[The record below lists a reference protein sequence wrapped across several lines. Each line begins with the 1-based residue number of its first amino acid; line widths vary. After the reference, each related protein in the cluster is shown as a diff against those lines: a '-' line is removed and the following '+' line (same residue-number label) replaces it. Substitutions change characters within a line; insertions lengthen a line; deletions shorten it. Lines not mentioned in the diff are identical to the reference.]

1 MRIIFWGTP
10 EYSVKSLEVLK
21 KSDHD
26 IVAVITQPDKKR
38 SRGNKLISSPVKEY
52 ATKENIPVFTPETI
66 KGNIKFISR
75 LKDLSC
81 DLFIVIA
88 YGKILPKAILDIPKY
103 KSWNAHA
110 SLLPRWRGA
119 APIQWSILEG
129 DKITG
134 VGIMKMEEGLDT
146 GDVLVEKQIKIE
158 NNDNL
163 KTLTKKLSDLSSE
176 LFLRAISDIEQ
187 NKNRDINLL
196 LKKQTDFQRELKYA
210 RMINKLDYIINW
222 ENSSTDIYRKIN
234 ALYPR
239 ANTTYKRK
247 NLKIIKIKIL
257 TMDEIHNKNYKIL
270 SNVIEPGL
278 IIGLIENVGII
289 ITTKTDPI
297 LLLEAKLEG
306 KNVSSKN
313 QLIQQLNPVIGENFS
328 D

>member
-38 SRGNKLISSPVKEY
+38 SRGNKLKASPVKEY
-52 ATKENIPVFTPETI
+52 AIKENIPVFTPETI
-66 KGNIKFISR
+66 KDNIQFISK
-75 LKDLSC
+75 LKELSC

-129 DKITG
+129 DKFTG

-158 NNDNL
+158 GKDNL
-163 KTLTKKLSDLSSE
+163 KTLSKSLSDLSSE
-176 LFLRAISDIEQ
+176 LFLRAISDIEK

-222 ENSSTDIYRKIN
+222 EKTSTDIYRKIN

-239 ANTTYKRK
+239 ANTTYKSK

-257 TMDEIHNKNYKIL
+257 TTDEIQNKNYKLL
-270 SNVIEPGL
+270 SNILKPGF
-278 IIGLIENVGII
+278 IIGIIEKEGII
-289 ITTKTDPI
+289 ITTKTNPI
-297 LLLEAKLEG
+297 ILLEAKLEG
-306 KNVSSKN
+306 KNVSSQN
-313 QLIQQLNPVIGENFS
+313 QLIQQLNPVIGEKFS

>member
-1 MRIIFWGTP
+1 
-10 EYSVKSLEVLK
+10 
-21 KSDHD
+21 
-26 IVAVITQPDKKR
+26 
-38 SRGNKLISSPVKEY
+38 
-52 ATKENIPVFTPETI
+52 
-66 KGNIKFISR
+66 
-75 LKDLSC
+75 
-81 DLFIVIA
+81 
-88 YGKILPKAILDIPKY
+88 
-103 KSWNAHA
+103 
-110 SLLPRWRGA
+110 
-119 APIQWSILEG
+119 
-129 DKITG
+129 
-134 VGIMKMEEGLDT
+134 MEEGLDT

-158 NNDNL
+158 NKDNL
-163 KTLTKKLSDLSSE
+163 KTLSKKLSDLSSE
-176 LFLRAISDIEQ
+176 LILRAISDIEQ
-187 NKNRDINLL
+187 NKYRDINLL

-247 NLKIIKIKIL
+247 NLKIIKIKII

-270 SNVIEPGL
+270 SNVLNPGL
-278 IIGLIENVGII
+278 IIGLIENLGII

>member
-10 EYSVKSLEVLK
+10 EYSVKTLEVLN

-38 SRGNKLISSPVKEY
+38 SRGNKLISTPVKEY
-52 ATKENIPVFTPETI
+52 ATKENIQVFTPEKI
-66 KGNIKFISR
+66 KDNIQFISR
-75 LKDLSC
+75 IKDLSC

-129 DKITG
+129 DKFTG

-146 GDVLVEKQIKIE
+146 GDVLVEKQIQINDK
-158 NNDNL
+158 DNL

-176 LFLRAISDIEQ
+176 LFLIAISDIEKSK
-187 NKNRDINLL
+187 NKDINLL
-196 LKKQTDFQRELKYA
+196 LKKQTDFKRELKYA

-247 NLKIIKIKIL
+247 NLKITKIRIL
-257 TMDEIHNKNYKIL
+257 KTDEIENKNYKII
-270 SNVIEPGL
+270 SNVLNPGL

-313 QLIQQLNPVIGENFS
+313 QLIQQLNPVIGEKFS

>member
-38 SRGNKLISSPVKEY
+38 SRGNKLKASPVKEY
-52 ATKENIPVFTPETI
+52 AIKENIPVFTPETI
-66 KGNIKFISR
+66 KDNIQFINK
-75 LKDLSC
+75 LKELSC

-129 DKITG
+129 DKFTG

-146 GDVLVEKQIKIE
+146 GDVIVEKQIKIDS
-158 NNDNL
+158 NDNL
-163 KTLTKKLSDLSSE
+163 KTLSKRLSDLSSE
-176 LFLRAISDIEQ
+176 LVLRALSDIEQ

-222 ENSSTDIYRKIN
+222 GETATDIYRKIN

-239 ANTTYKRK
+239 ANTTYKSK

-257 TMDEIHNKNYKIL
+257 TTDEIQNKNYKLL
-270 SNVIEPGL
+270 SNILKPGF
-278 IIGLIENVGII
+278 IIGLIEKEGII
-289 ITTKTDPI
+289 ITTKTNPI
-297 LLLEAKLEG
+297 ILLEAKLEG
-306 KNVSSKN
+306 KNVSSQN
-313 QLIQQLNPVIGENFS
+313 QLIQQLNPVIGEKFS

>member
-10 EYSVKSLEVLK
+10 EYSVKSLDVLK

-38 SRGNKLISSPVKEY
+38 SRGNRLKASPVKEY
-52 ATKENIPVFTPETI
+52 AIKENIPVFTPETI
-66 KGNIKFISR
+66 KDNIQFISK
-75 LKDLSC
+75 LKELSC

-129 DKITG
+129 DKFTG

-158 NNDNL
+158 GKDNL
-163 KTLTKKLSDLSSE
+163 KTLSKSLSDLSSE
-176 LFLRAISDIEQ
+176 LFLRAISDIEE

-210 RMINKLDYIINW
+210 RMIDKLDYIINW
-222 ENSSTDIYRKIN
+222 EETSTDIYRKIN

-239 ANTTYKRK
+239 ANTTYKSK

-257 TMDEIHNKNYKIL
+257 TTDEIQNKNYKLL
-270 SNVIEPGL
+270 SNILKPGF
-278 IIGLIENVGII
+278 IIGLIEKEGII
-289 ITTKTDPI
+289 ITTKTNPI
-297 LLLEAKLEG
+297 ILLEAKLEG
-306 KNVSSKN
+306 KNVSSQN
-313 QLIQQLNPVIGENFS
+313 QLIQQLNPVIGEKFS

>member
-1 MRIIFWGTP
+1 MCIR
-10 EYSVKSLEVLK
+10 
-21 KSDHD
+21 D
-26 IVAVITQPDKKR
+26 R
-38 SRGNKLISSPVKEY
+38 
-52 ATKENIPVFTPETI
+52 
-66 KGNIKFISR
+66 
-75 LKDLSC
+75 SC

-257 TMDEIHNKNYKIL
+257 TTHEIQNKNYKIL
-270 SNVIEPGL
+270 SNVFKPGV
-278 IIGLIENVGII
+278 IIGLIKNVGII

-306 KNVSSKN
+306 KKVSTQN
-313 QLIQQLNPVIGENFS
+313 QLIQQLNPVIGEYFS

>member
-1 MRIIFWGTP
+1 VRIIFWGTP
-10 EYSVKSLEVLK
+10 EYSVKSLEVLR

-38 SRGNKLISSPVKEY
+38 SRGNKLKASPVKEY
-52 ATKENIPVFTPETI
+52 AIKENIPVFTPKTI
-66 KGNIKFISR
+66 KDNIQFISK
-75 LKDLSC
+75 LKELSC

-129 DKITG
+129 DKFTG

-146 GDVLVEKQIKIE
+146 GDILVEKQIKIE
-158 NNDNL
+158 GKDNL
-163 KTLTKKLSDLSSE
+163 KTLSKSLSDLSSE

-187 NKNRDINLL
+187 NKNRDINIL

-222 ENSSTDIYRKIN
+222 EKTSTDIYRKIN

-239 ANTTYKRK
+239 ANTTYKSK

-257 TMDEIHNKNYKIL
+257 TTDEIQNKNYKLL
-270 SNVIEPGL
+270 SNILKPGF
-278 IIGLIENVGII
+278 IIGLVEKEGII
-289 ITTKTDPI
+289 ITTKTNPI
-297 LLLEAKLEG
+297 ILLEAKLEG
-306 KNVSSKN
+306 KNVSSQN
-313 QLIQQLNPVIGENFS
+313 QLIQQLNPVIGEKFS